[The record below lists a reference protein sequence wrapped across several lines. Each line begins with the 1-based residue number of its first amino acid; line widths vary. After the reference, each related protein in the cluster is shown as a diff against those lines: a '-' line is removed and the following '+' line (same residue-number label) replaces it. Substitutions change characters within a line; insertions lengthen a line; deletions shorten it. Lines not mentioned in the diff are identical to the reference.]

1 MHSPDIINIARS
13 LLYSLI
19 LAYTIPYLPQAR
31 MNFVLLWRKQTEK
44 KSISKRYHFRVR
56 GAHTHYQY
64 QRSTTHHYHVYHH
77 QQLRRMWQG
86 GRRISLETLLLLQ
99 TREILVSIQYRSCV
113 ISMSLCL
120 CSLFTYHMT
129 LSILYSNR
137 ECQATHR
144 RAHKKVC
151 PPECLIMPDPD
162 EIAKNMEDDI
172 FMSPMPR
179 GHCKCGHPLCD
190 EDQPSPLWRCGIFM

>member
-1 MHSPDIINIARS
+1 MSSDSSNNAGLSRALSSLNIGDGEINNEKREAADNIITAT
-13 LLYSLI
+13 I
-19 LAYTIPYLPQAR
+19 LCAACGKEDDES
-31 MNFVLLWRKQTEK
+31 VLK
-44 KSISKRYHFRVR
+44 
-56 GAHTHYQY
+56 
-64 QRSTTHHYHVYHH
+64 
-77 QQLRRMWQG
+77 
-86 GRRISLETLLLLQ
+86 
-99 TREILVSIQYRSCV
+99 
-113 ISMSLCL
+113 L
-120 CSLFTYHMT
+120 CSCCKLVKYWWVYSTDHVSSACLSVFVPYSYHMT

>member
-1 MHSPDIINIARS
+1 M
-13 LLYSLI
+13 
-19 LAYTIPYLPQAR
+19 
-31 MNFVLLWRKQTEK
+31 
-44 KSISKRYHFRVR
+44 R

-77 QQLRRMWQG
+77 HQLRRMWQG
-86 GRRISLETLLLLQ
+86 GRRISLETLLRLQ
-99 TREILVSIQYRSCV
+99 TREILVSRYTDHVSSACL
-113 ISMSLCL
+113 SL
-120 CSLFTYHMT
+120 SLYIIFVFVHNRLIHMT
-129 LSILYSNR
+129 LSILIYSNR